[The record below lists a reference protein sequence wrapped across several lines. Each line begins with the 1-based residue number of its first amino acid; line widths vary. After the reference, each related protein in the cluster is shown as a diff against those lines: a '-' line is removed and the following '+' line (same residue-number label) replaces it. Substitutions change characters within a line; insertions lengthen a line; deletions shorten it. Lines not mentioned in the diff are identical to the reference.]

1 MATVTTDARGD
12 AGIDVAEGLSAPCT
26 VVVRG
31 NGLFG
36 VTPEPV
42 HTGEWPSGGLP
53 VVVAPTV
60 VARGTLSAPPGCT
73 GLAVTCWMYDKSG
86 SPHRVSSTT
95 SNRDGGFVLP
105 CARGVPSSLTVSGEG
120 IAPVLVK
127 FRSTGGAT
135 VHEAGTVSLAK
146 GELITGTVLGRRG
159 QRVRKARVRLVVPE
173 EWSVL
178 YPTRW
183 KTVTFLDGR
192 FSIEAPPAD
201 TEAPTIV
208 VTFGSTPEVMLQ
220 STCTVTSVPIT
231 VRIDV
236 P

>member
-1 MATVTTDARGD
+1 LAAVTTGARGD
-12 AGIDVAEGLSAPCT
+12 AGIDVAEGLSALCT

-53 VVVAPTV
+53 VVVEPTV
-60 VARGTLSAPPGCT
+60 VARGALSAPPGCT
-73 GLAVTCWMYDKSG
+73 GLAVTCWMYDKRG
-86 SPHRVSSTT
+86 TPHRVSSTT

-105 CARGVPSSLTVSGEG
+105 CARGVPSSLAIAGEG
-120 IAPVLVK
+120 IAPTLVK
-127 FRSTGGAT
+127 FQSARAGPVHDAGA
-135 VHEAGTVSLAK
+135 VSLAK
-146 GELITGTVLGRRG
+146 GEPITGTVLGRRG
-159 QRVRKARVRLVVPE
+159 QVVRKARVRLVVPE

-183 KTVTFLDGR
+183 KTVTFMDGR
-192 FSIEAPPAD
+192 FSIEAPPTD
-201 TEAPTIV
+201 TKVPTIV
-208 VTFGSTPEVMLQ
+208 VTYGSTPGAMLQ